1 MLFYLLATS
10 GELTGSNFCI
20 FVEEDVETVYEIF
33 CKWIKALG
41 RIAEDEAER
50 EAKKTGNEIKEIVK
64 NEFLIS
70 RKGHLIKIRS

>member
-1 MLFYLLATS
+1 MLFYLLHTL

-33 CKWIKALG
+33 CKWIKALS
-41 RIAEDEAER
+41 RIAEDEAEK